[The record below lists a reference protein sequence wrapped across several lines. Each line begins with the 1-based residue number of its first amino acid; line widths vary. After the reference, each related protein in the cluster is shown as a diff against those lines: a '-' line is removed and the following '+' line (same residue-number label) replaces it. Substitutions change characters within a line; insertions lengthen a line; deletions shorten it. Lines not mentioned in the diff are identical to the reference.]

1 MNVSQRFKNNGL
13 LTHEREVSKLQ
24 EEAGALVQDK
34 HPGSSAVKVCNS
46 FSQAFIHSSAC
57 LFIHSVT
64 MALAVVYLL
73 TEDDFTCVF
82 QSYSA
87 DVSREWQRFLN
98 LCLCQD
104 THLDNVE
111 EYKKV
116 SKQKHLDETL
126 SPGAGGSDERL
137 LKSLCVYFNL
147 SISWMWRRSLSH

>member
-1 MNVSQRFKNNGL
+1 MHLFVRSL
-13 LTHEREVSKLQ
+13 
-24 EEAGALVQDK
+24 D
-34 HPGSSAVKVCNS
+34 
-46 FSQAFIHSSAC
+46 C
-57 LFIHSVT
+57 LFIQT
-64 MALAVVYLL
+64 LNLIETLAVVYLP

-87 DVSREWQRFLN
+87 DVSREWQRFLS

-116 SKQKHLDETL
+116 SKKHLDETL

-137 LKSLCVYFNL
+137 LKCLCVCIL
-147 SISWMWRRSLSH
+147 ISVSAGCGDVH